1 MSESTGSRGSDY
13 SEDHPSRSERKQSY
27 VSDISRNSSVIS
39 HDDDDHD
46 DDATSVGSYVS
57 QASYISE
64 AHSHSRSGS
73 QHSRSTHTN
82 SSDNSSHLTDTKSK
96 ISRSRNHSHASTNS
110 KISHHSNLS
119 RRSSSSNNSKSSSS
133 KSSASS
139 SVSSKKSSSKI
150 GRSDKK
156 STRSSKSSHSSNSSR
171 SSKSSRNSE
180 NSSRRSKSVK
190 EPDLSSVQEEDDEEE
205 DERGEEEDGDEYF
218 DEENE
223 IEEEEEE
230 EDLDDPDAEDDW
242 TYQVLRRNRDKCFT
256 PTRWGDLFPI
266 CDEGEMQSPIDI
278 QHTSTKFISNLEPLL
293 CNYKEIDLCKLVNT
307 GKNLL
312 IETEKDPSYSQ
323 LLGGPLSTSD
333 DWRLLEIHFH
343 WGSNKFDGSEHKI
356 NGMKY
361 TGEIQYVHY
370 NIAKYETFD
379 DALGQEDGVCI
390 LSRFIRCPPKYQINK
405 GRKAANLDRFTYD
418 LLVWGFIF

>member
-46 DDATSVGSYVS
+46 DATSIGSYAS

-64 AHSHSRSGS
+64 AQSHSRSGS
-73 QHSRSTHTN
+73 QHSRSTHT

-139 SVSSKKSSSKI
+139 VNSKKSSSKI
-150 GRSDKK
+150 TDKK

-190 EPDLSSVQEEDDEEE
+190 EPDLSSVQEEDDEENE
-205 DERGEEEDGDEYF
+205 QGEEEDGDEYF

-223 IEEEEEE
+223 IEEEEEEE

-418 LLVWGFIF
+418 LLVWGFIL